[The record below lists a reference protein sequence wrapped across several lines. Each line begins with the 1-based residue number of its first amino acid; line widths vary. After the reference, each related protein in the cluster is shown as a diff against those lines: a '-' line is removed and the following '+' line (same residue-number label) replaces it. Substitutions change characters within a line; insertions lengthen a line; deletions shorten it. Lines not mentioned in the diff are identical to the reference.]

1 MEKSR
6 RVGTFTLGILLII
19 FGILFILRIF
29 LTDLTYHIIFSMW
42 PVIFLLLGIE
52 ILLAGIKQTGEKLIY
67 DTTAFF
73 LIIILSFF
81 AMGMAVAEF
90 CIKYAGF
97 HIVM

>member
-1 MEKSR
+1 MTKSR
-6 RVGTFTLGILLII
+6 KVGTFTLGIMLII
-19 FGILFILRIF
+19 FGILFLLRIF
-29 LTDLTYHIIFSMW
+29 IPYLSYHVIFSMW

-52 ILLAGIKQTGEKLIY
+52 ILLGGIKQTGEKLIY

-73 LIIILSFF
+73 LIILLSIF

-90 CIKYAGF
+90 CIKYAGN

>member
-1 MEKSR
+1 MTKPR

-19 FGILFILRIF
+19 FGILFTLRIF
-29 LTDLTYHIIFSMW
+29 IADLSYHIIFSMW

-52 ILLAGIKQTGEKLIY
+52 ILLAGIKQTGEKLVY

-90 CIKYAGF
+90 CIKYAGSY
-97 HIVM
+97 IIM